1 MESVT
6 PYHPGDEDLKRIIG
20 EGKTIAVVG
29 LSNRPDRPAYG
40 VASYLKEQGYRI
52 IPVHPKEEDQVLGEK
67 VYPSLHE
74 VPEPIDVVDVFVRAD
89 NTPPVAKDAV
99 DVGAKVLWLQEGIVN
114 DEARRI
120 AEEGGLEVV
129 MGICIKKTHARLGA
143 EG

>member
-1 MESVT
+1 MEDVT
-6 PYHPGDEDLKRIIG
+6 PHHPGDEGLRRILG
-20 EGKTIAVVG
+20 QNKTVAVVG
-29 LSNRPDRPAYG
+29 LSNKPDRPAHG

-52 IPVHPKEEDQVLGEK
+52 IPVHPREEQVLGEK
-67 VYPSLHE
+67 AYPSLQE

-99 DVGAKVLWLQEGIVN
+99 DVGAKVLWLQEDIVN

-129 MGICIKKTHARLGA
+129 MGICIKKTHARLG
-143 EG
+143 EGT